1 MVTVERHV
9 DAPPAAVWAVLAD
22 GWSYAWVVGT
32 ALIRAVDDGWPAPG
46 TRIHHSV
53 GAWPLLL
60 DDDTLVLES
69 EADRRLVLQARGRPF
84 GQARVV
90 IDLDP
95 DGTGT
100 RVRLSE
106 EVEQGPGRRL
116 VPAQVRGLITLVR
129 NREGIRR
136 LAMRA
141 EGRAKGER
149 DAPGSGS

>member
-1 MVTVERHV
+1 MVTVQRHV
-9 DAPPAAVWAVLAD
+9 DAPPSAVWAVLAD

-32 ALIRAVDDGWPAPG
+32 ALIRAVDDGWPAVG

-60 DDDTLVLES
+60 DDNTLVLES
-69 EADRRLVLQARGRPF
+69 DPERRLVLQPHGRPF

-90 IDLDP
+90 VEIEP
-95 DGTGT
+95 EGSGS
-100 RVRLSE
+100 RVRLGE
-106 EVEQGPGRRL
+106 DVTAGPGRRF
-116 VPAQVRGLITLVR
+116 VPASLRRLVTLLR

-136 LAMRA
+136 VALRA

-149 DAPGSGS
+149 STPTSGR